1 MPLAYSFQKSTMHFY
16 LPRRNRRR
24 LLLPPGL
31 LALAGLL
38 LLGCLALRPWQE
50 RLTRRSVIQ
59 LTMPPIN
66 ESRTIWPVEYFEDCD
81 SFMFKEPKLSYS
93 NVLTYR
99 NWITV
104 YFGQGQRQ
112 DTLATHEIK
121 RYLDDNGPESS
132 WGNSGLRVCFV
143 PRTHY
148 SSFIMV
154 INLLHRFYIQQYF
167 LDIRNEPVALYA
179 LAVPK
184 SKCPP
189 RPK

>member
-1 MPLAYSFQKSTMHFY
+1 MLRILFK
-16 LPRRNRRR
+16 R
-24 LLLPPGL
+24 LFFVAIYLLPITYTQ
-31 LALAGLL
+31 A
-38 LLGCLALRPWQE
+38 
-50 RLTRRSVIQ
+50 
-59 LTMPPIN
+59 
-66 ESRTIWPVEYFEDCD
+66 TIWVAP
-81 SFMFKEPKLSYS
+81 
-93 NVLTYR
+93 
-99 NWITV
+99 V

-154 INLLHRFYIQQYF
+154 LNLLYRFHIQQYF

-179 LAVPK
+179 LTVPK

-189 RPK
+189 MPK